1 MSRVRGPES
10 RITKLKE
17 GDLIALVYLGCGS
30 TGWNP
35 PYDGGVN
42 ASAT

>member
-10 RITKLKE
+10 RIKKLKE
-17 GDLIALVYLGCGS
+17 GDLIALICLGCGS

-35 PYDGGVN
+35 RYDGGVD
-42 ASAT
+42 ATAT